1 MSEIVIKFHP
11 IYEMLNS
18 IQVYHQA
25 RQYKKSDFGETWIKS
40 VNKQISPKLKEKL
53 QDSRVMGEIEMLSL
67 FLSIKDL
74 SDQSKDLSDQ
84 SIETLIQWIEKLTKQ
99 EVFEALHPWISHDVI
114 LPENF
119 NEVADI
125 LSKWNEQY
133 FRHLNPNIIQYLH
146 EDAEA
151 KQKFYTAN
159 ANSENVIEQVT
170 NGFLVTGFHQVL
182 KTLLIPRYH
191 GGPIVGYKLLPRL
204 HKYFY
209 PIDIVEEFDSHEPPS
224 SLVRLTQSLSDKN
237 RLKIIKFIHEEPK
250 SFTDIVNHIG
260 LAKSTVHHHIVT
272 LRSSGLVQI
281 IFSPN
286 KNERFTLRDQAIS
299 ILTEQLEDYL
309 E

>member
-11 IYEMLNS
+11 IYELLNS
-18 IQVYHQA
+18 IQVYHKA

-53 QDSRVMGEIEMLSL
+53 QDPRVMEEIEILSL

-74 SDQSKDLSDQ
+74 SDQS
-84 SIETLIQWIEKLTKQ
+84 IETFIQWIENLTKQ
-99 EVFEALHPWISHDVI
+99 EVFEALHPWISHDTI
-114 LPENF
+114 LLEHF
-119 NEVADI
+119 HDVADI

-146 EDAEA
+146 EDADA

-159 ANSENVIEQVT
+159 ADSENVIEQVT

-237 RLKIIKFIHEEPK
+237 RLKIVKFIHEEPK

-260 LAKSTVHHHIVT
+260 MAKSTVHHHIVT
-272 LRSSGLVQI
+272 LRSSGLIQI

-286 KNERFTLRDQAIS
+286 QNERFTLRDQAIS
-299 ILTEQLEDYL
+299 ILTEQLKDFL